1 MKRIF
6 AFFALLMCLSLQAQL
21 PLTGL
26 IERFT
31 FNNNLNGQLGN
42 VLTSQ
47 KQAYDLDRFGNPNS
61 AYKIAID
68 SNCIVNGVINNIPQ
82 GNSDRSVCLWI
93 KNIGNPNAIRSYF
106 NYSLQNNSFAF
117 TEELSPN
124 YKVVTNYTNNI
135 TSSTAPD
142 NLWHCLVATHAS
154 GTTTFYIDG
163 VLIGTKV
170 LTYYNNTNLIRM
182 GRSPANVPNGVLH
195 PGFLVDELI
204 IYNRALTPTEV
215 NQVCA
220 LGTSISEQK
229 DVSSSTTVFPI
240 PSTKELT
247 VSSDEDFEVY
257 AITDVTGKIISRGA
271 IHGNKISFDLNAGIY
286 FLTLT
291 SKENKTAV
299 KKFIVQ

>member
-1 MKRIF
+1 MKHLF
-6 AFFALLMCLSLQAQL
+6 AFFALPICLSLQAQL

-47 KQAYDLDRFGNPNS
+47 KPAYDLDRFGNPNS

-106 NYSLQNNSFAF
+106 NYSIQNNSFAF

-163 VLIGTKV
+163 VLIGSKV

-271 IHGNKISFDLNAGIY
+271 IHGNKISFDLSPGIY

>member
-1 MKRIF
+1 MKHLY
-6 AFFALLMCLSLQAQL
+6 AFFGLLVYLSTSAQL
-21 PLTGL
+21 PATGL
-26 IERFT
+26 VERFM

-93 KNIGNPNAIRSYF
+93 KNIGNPNTIRSYF
-106 NYSLQNNSFAF
+106 NYSIQNNSFAF

-135 TSSTAPD
+135 TSSAAPD

-163 VLIGTKV
+163 ILIGSKV

-182 GRSPANVPNGVLH
+182 GRSPANVPNGVLY

-220 LGTSISEQK
+220 LGTSINEQK

-247 VSSDEDFEVY
+247 VSSDDDFEVY
-257 AITDVTGKIISRGA
+257 AITDVTGKIISRGT
-271 IHGNKISFDLNAGIY
+271 IHENKISFDLNPGIY